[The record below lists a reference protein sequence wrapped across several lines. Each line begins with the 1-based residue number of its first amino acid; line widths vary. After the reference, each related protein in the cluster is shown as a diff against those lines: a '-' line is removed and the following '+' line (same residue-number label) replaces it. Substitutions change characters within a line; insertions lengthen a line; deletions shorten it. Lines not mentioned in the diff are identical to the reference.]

1 VVSRRDKSNALTVEL
16 GQLPDDNASA
26 VDPVKLCIAY
36 ALRIGAVEE
45 KSWPGLLDAVRS
57 RPSKRVLWAKPT
69 SPVFCTITRSNQLDM
84 TKPAMIQQ
92 NQRFLSRAAGLIGML
107 DVPVPHDIRRGAASD
122 VYSLTGSGDL
132 ARVGRTLGHS
142 LASMAN
148 GVTGAYIGH
157 EKLTIP
163 IMPRGVTDAYIGHE
177 KTDSWSERVAQ
188 APKDTTAD
196 LPVDLAP
203 ALYKKRRVQTK
214 DIDTYCDDNQ
224 LDKTV
229 TKDRER
235 ARTALQKQAQEKWTK
250 FQRDLLDDI
259 QQPAPTAT
267 PLPSQPPLQSLPS
280 LPSLP
285 SHASGPAGITHSY
298 PLPSQPPLQSL
309 PSLPS
314 LPSHA
319 SGPAGTTH
327 SYPLPPQAS
336 GSAKTTRSR
345 ATAKPQGSATNIRVR
360 ATLQDLTNVSG
371 MTSASSALTRKR
383 PSETDSRKDLEQDGA
398 HDNIDPA
405 LRTFASDVLGV
416 QIGAASMGQGS
427 SSSTESMVDGCISL
441 LAASHPPVGNE
452 LAFLTAP
459 RDEFIGY
466 LSTVNLVCVST
477 KRTLE
482 SDPTGNSRDPPSLF
496 MHYCRKQN
504 CARSFVKAL
513 ERDEHEV
520 NCSTLSAPLVLDDIE
535 RDADEPAPAPR
546 TTKRAYN
553 KVKPGDALKPGF
565 PKVCPQSDICG
576 VTKPF
581 NTRSALTQHKANHH
595 DTTWPPNTPCNFPGC
610 TLPRTSYF
618 TSRNLFRRHLNTVHL
633 QKDAQAKHY
642 IGLIMASAA
651 ASQST

>member
-1 VVSRRDKSNALTVEL
+1 VVSRRDKSNAITVEL

-142 LASMAN
+142 LVSMAN

-203 ALYKKRRVQTK
+203 ASYKKRRVQTK

-229 TKDRER
+229 TKDRNR
-235 ARTALQKQAQEKWTK
+235 AGLALQKQAQEKWTK
-250 FQRDLLDDI
+250 FQRNVLDGI
-259 QQPAPTAT
+259 QQPAPTAE
-267 PLPSQPPLQSLPS
+267 PQPPQPPQPSLQSLS
-280 LPSLP
+280 SLP
-285 SHASGPAGITHSY
+285 SHASGPAGI
-298 PLPSQPPLQSL
+298 
-309 PSLPS
+309 
-314 LPSHA
+314 
-319 SGPAGTTH
+319 TH

-345 ATAKPQGSATNIRVR
+345 ATAKPQASGSVKTAGAR
-360 ATLQDLTNVSG
+360 APLRDLTNVSR
-371 MTSASSALTRKR
+371 MTADSSALTRKR
-383 PSETDSRKDLEQDGA
+383 PNETDLEQDGA

-427 SSSTESMVDGCISL
+427 SSSTESMADGCISL

-459 RDEFIGY
+459 RNEFIGY

-651 ASQST
+651 ALQST